1 MTDRPAKVQD
11 EIELIDI
18 LRVIWKW
25 KYLILAGTL
34 ICGLIAGAISWSQPK
49 IYRVD
54 MVLQAAVVRMD
65 SRGKKTYIETPKN
78 IKTLIEAGAFNRKV
92 SDNLKNSDSTV
103 PKLLKWKVHQ
113 PRQSDSLIIS
123 YEHSNVDLAITIL
136 EQLAKQLFK
145 TYNEAV
151 EKYKNNYE
159 SQLLIKRNQLSEIK
173 IENKISVKTID
184 KMRNRINVLL
194 LETEKIDEEIK
205 LLIDKQSKY
214 ILDGNKQRNINAA
227 ILYNNL
233 IQQLSTIKTTNKNEI
248 AAYFMRIDAENG
260 GLKIRQNKTDQLLA
274 KIREIENEMISIQ
287 NMQVIKSPTS
297 SRRPVRPKTKLN
309 VMFAAVVGLFLMFLL
324 GFFLEYL
331 SKYKNMQ

>member
-1 MTDRPAKVQD
+1 VA
-11 EIELIDI
+11 
-18 LRVIWKW
+18 
-25 KYLILAGTL
+25 
-34 ICGLIAGAISWSQPK
+34 
-49 IYRVD
+49 
-54 MVLQAAVVRMD
+54 
-65 SRGKKTYIETPKN
+65 
-78 IKTLIEAGAFNRKV
+78 
-92 SDNLKNSDSTV
+92 
-103 PKLLKWKVHQ
+103 
-113 PRQSDSLIIS
+113 
-123 YEHSNVDLAITIL
+123 LAITIL

-159 SQLLIKRNQLSEIK
+159 SQLLIKRNQLSEIE

-214 ILDGNKQRNINAA
+214 ILDENKQRNINAA

-233 IQQLSTIKTTNKNEI
+233 IQQLSTIKTANKNEI
-248 AAYFMRIDAENG
+248 AAYFMRIDDENG

-274 KIREIENEMISIQ
+274 QIREIENEMISIQ

-309 VMFAAVVGLFLMFLL
+309 IILASVVGFVIMLFVA
-324 GFFLEYL
+324 FFLEYL
-331 SKYKNMQ
+331 SKQKKLK

>member
-1 MTDRPAKVQD
+1 
-11 EIELIDI
+11 
-18 LRVIWKW
+18 
-25 KYLILAGTL
+25 
-34 ICGLIAGAISWSQPK
+34 
-49 IYRVD
+49 
-54 MVLQAAVVRMD
+54 
-65 SRGKKTYIETPKN
+65 
-78 IKTLIEAGAFNRKV
+78 
-92 SDNLKNSDSTV
+92 
-103 PKLLKWKVHQ
+103 
-113 PRQSDSLIIS
+113 
-123 YEHSNVDLAITIL
+123 VDLAITIL

>member
-54 MVLQAAVVRMD
+54 MVLQTAVVGMD
-65 SRGKKTYIETPKN
+65 SRGSKAYIETPKN

-103 PKLLKWKVHQ
+103 PKVLKWKVHQ

-136 EQLAKQLFK
+136 EHLAKQLFK

-159 SQLLIKRNQLSEIK
+159 SQLLIKRNQLSEIE

-184 KMRNRINVLL
+184 KIRNRINVVL
-194 LETEKIDEEIK
+194 LETEKIDKEIK
-205 LLIDKQSKY
+205 LLIDKQSEY
-214 ILDGNKQRNINAA
+214 ILDGNKQRNINVA

-233 IQQLSTIKTTNKNEI
+233 LQQLSTIKTANKNEI
-248 AAYFMRIDAENG
+248 ADYFMRIDTENG
-260 GLKIRQNKTDQLLA
+260 GLKIRQSITDRLLA
-274 KIREIENEMISIQ
+274 EIRKIENEMISIQ

-309 VMFAAVVGLFLMFLL
+309 IILASVVGFVIMLFVV
-324 GFFLEYL
+324 FFLEYL
-331 SKYKNMQ
+331 SKQKKLK